1 MLALAQQ
8 LGPAMNSFYEHHRDS
23 IDWHYRCFD
32 RILLN
37 GLIQPFQQP
46 ERVVG
51 FFNTYRQLYPV
62 TRYTLRS
69 IADQFQQWVKERAAQ
84 RNIPIVDAPDGR
96 RDEFVDP
103 YFERAKQ
110 NSIVVIVK
118 GREPARIM
126 IAIGDKVA
134 NRWHLQIAKRWVV
147 QYNFYINDRN
157 WGRMFVRMCPYLPFS
172 ARICLNQHH
181 WLTNR
186 LSENGIRFKQ
196 LANAF
201 LKCAAPDRL
210 QALANSLTP
219 RDLLICGQKWLAQLT
234 PFFSA
239 REREEAGCRHRLFF
253 SQVEFCDN
261 LVFRRRSAL
270 DNLGER
276 LLDANRTIG
285 QPKKITM
292 IFGRRITKYY
302 RGKLQTEIEDMDLP
316 NPVIRSHY
324 RSGFI
329 KQYVRDHLILRTES
343 ASNNVKDYGINKS
356 VENLPV
362 LRERLSAINDNYL
375 NVQQDILET
384 FVDRGQLRKLAEP
397 TITPTGKRIPGLKL
411 DHPRQLA
418 LMHALVRFAHIA
430 ASNTFTTA
438 EIHPAVIEA
447 LGCPPERYTLGS
459 LRYDLSKLRAKG
471 LVAKLPNSRRYQL
484 LPHGYSICLVF
495 LKLFER
501 VYAPLTAG
509 LLSPIKADALLEVK
523 RRTQLDRLYQ
533 RVIDDLDTLVRAVG
547 LNAAA

>member
-62 TRYTLRS
+62 TRYTLRA

-181 WLTNR
+181 WLANR

-196 LANAF
+196 LANVF

-324 RSGFI
+324 GNGFI

-343 ASNNVKDYGINKS
+343 ASNNVKDYGVNKS
-356 VENLPV
+356 VENLAV
-362 LRERLSAINDNYL
+362 LRERLSAINDSYL

-384 FVDRGQLRKLAEP
+384 FVDRGQLRKLAQP

-418 LMHALVRFAHIA
+418 VMHALVRFAHIA
-430 ASNTFTTA
+430 AGNTFTTA

-447 LGCPPERYTLGS
+447 LGCTPEHYTLGS

-471 LVAKLPNSRRYQL
+471 LVTKLPNSRRYQL

-509 LLSPIKADALLEVK
+509 LLSPIKGDAKLEARK
-523 RRTQLDRLYQ
+523 RSQLDRLYQ
-533 RVIDDLDTLVRAVG
+533 RVVDDLDALVRAVG
-547 LNAAA
+547 LKAAA